1 MNYKHI
7 LSAFVAEPWAMQ
19 PEKLDALCR
28 FVEFKANGGMYSA
41 EELAA
46 RGYTK
51 KSVEPQKSAGSIAII
66 PVYGVLAQR
75 MNLMSEMSGGISYQV
90 LSAQLHAALAD
101 DEVSHVVLDIDS
113 PGGGVPGAQEL
124 VSEILALRGGDKKII
139 AQVNSLAASAAYW
152 IASACDEINV
162 TPSGRA
168 GSIGV
173 YTVHED
179 LSAMLEKAGVKLT
192 YISAGKYKVEGNE
205 TEPLSP
211 EAKKFIQANVDAS
224 YKAFVDGVA
233 AGRGVTA
240 EYVEDNFGQGRVFG
254 AADLVKRGM
263 ANRVA
268 TLNETLVALG
278 ADDSSPTAHIS
289 VANMARKDSAA
300 LLATKMRA
308 GETVTKREFE
318 NGLKGLLGCSN
329 AEAERAARLY
339 LKDGQGDPDNAGNAA
354 ALAAIERV
362 LADAK
367 TFPLSK

>member
-51 KSVEPQKSAGSIAII
+51 STPDKPEKGGSVAVI
-66 PVYGVLAQR
+66 PVYGVLSQR
-75 MNLMSEMSGGISYQV
+75 MNLMAEMSGGTSYQI
-90 LSAQLHAALAD
+90 LSAQLHAALVD

-124 VSEILALRGGDKKII
+124 VSEIFALRGGDKKII

-152 IASACDEINV
+152 IASAADEIVV
-162 TPSGRA
+162 TPSGRG

-179 LSAMLEKAGVKLT
+179 ISGMLEKDGVKLT

-205 TEPLSP
+205 AEPLSD
-211 EAKKFIQANVDAS
+211 EAKKFIQSGVDQS
-224 YKAFVDGVA
+224 YKAFVGGVA
-233 AGRGVTA
+233 EGRGVTT

-254 AADLVKRGM
+254 AKELVKRGM
-263 ANRVA
+263 ADRIG
-268 TLNETLVALG
+268 TLSETLAALG
-278 ADDSSPTAHIS
+278 ADITPSGVSRVKTK
-289 VANMARKDSAA
+289 NMARKGDADVLAA
-300 LLATKMRA
+300 KIKA
-308 GETVTKREFE
+308 GEPITKREFE
-318 NGLKGLLGCSN
+318 NGLKGLVGCSN

-339 LKDGQGDPDNAGNAA
+339 LKDGQGDPDDAGKTA

-362 LADAK
+362 LAEAK
-367 TFPLSK
+367 AFGA